1 MFRLLGDYSIGFV
14 RFYLKDILRSLITN
28 DINTALICT
37 ALIVPVLKNELEPFF
52 VELSN
57 RSWCLEGSHLTFLNY
72 SLITR
77 SLVVISQYAALIL
90 IGVLITVFAVRS
102 PVRVM
107 MIFIVVVLTS
117 ASV

>member
-1 MFRLLGDYSIGFV
+1 MFRLGDQSFGFV
-14 RFYLKDILRSLITN
+14 RFYLKAILRSLKTD

-37 ALIVPVLKNELEPFF
+37 VPVLENELEPFF

-57 RSWCLEGSHLTFLNY
+57 SSWCLEGSHLTFIND

-77 SLVVISQYAALIL
+77 SLVSMSQYAALIL

-102 PVRVM
+102 PV
-107 MIFIVVVLTS
+107 
-117 ASV
+117 

>member
-1 MFRLLGDYSIGFV
+1 MFRLLGDYSFGFV

-57 RSWCLEGSHLTFLNY
+57 SSWCLEGSHLTFLNY

-77 SLVVISQYAALIL
+77 SLVLISQYAALIL

>member
-1 MFRLLGDYSIGFV
+1 MFRLGDQSFGFV
-14 RFYLKDILRSLITN
+14 RFYLKAILRSLKTD

-37 ALIVPVLKNELEPFF
+37 ALIVPVLENELEPFF
-52 VELSN
+52 VELGNS
-57 RSWCLEGSHLTFLNY
+57 SWCLEGSHLTFIND
-72 SLITR
+72 SLSTR
-77 SLVVISQYAALIL
+77 GLVSMSQYAALIL

-117 ASV
+117 AGV